1 MSTPPVRRR
10 PVQSETLPPPASPPT
25 AGRLRRLAVRLAAAV
40 RGAHSASVP
49 F

>member
-10 PVQSETLPPPASPPT
+10 PVQSETLPPPAPSPT